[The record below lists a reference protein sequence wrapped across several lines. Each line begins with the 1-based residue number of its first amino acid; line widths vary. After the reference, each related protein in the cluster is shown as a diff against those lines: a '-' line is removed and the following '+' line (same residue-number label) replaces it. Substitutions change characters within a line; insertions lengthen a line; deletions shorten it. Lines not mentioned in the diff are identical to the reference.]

1 MAQQMPKLVR
11 IERRE
16 SDLHLTYEDEQ
27 ELTVL
32 YHDLR
37 HACPCAHCSPLR
49 NEDETSLKL
58 RSQVESF
65 KLHKPSINPVGH
77 YALNF
82 IWENGCS
89 NGIFRFER
97 IWDLANRRDPDHGK
111 PYVHGAW

>member
-1 MAQQMPKLVR
+1 MAQEMPTLVR

-27 ELTVL
+27 ELTVS

-97 IWDLANRRDPDHGK
+97 IWDLANHRDPDHGK